1 MATFNQVLNF
11 LDMQGPVRL
20 PYATN
25 ENIVFEA
32 TADKCQRGPRMGQPV
47 IRVTSGRQT
56 NILIYAQ
63 DWGNSYTK
71 SGTLIAHIYDALNP
85 YIDRHILRRWE

>member
-1 MATFNQVLNF
+1 MVTFNQARHYLENN
-11 LDMQGPVRL
+11 GPVHL

-25 ENIVFEA
+25 SNIVFEA
-32 TADKCQRGPRMGQPV
+32 KADKSQRGERRGQPI

-56 NILIYAQ
+56 NILIYEQ
-63 DWGNSYTK
+63 DWGNDYTT

-85 YIDRHILRRWE
+85 YIDRQLQGL